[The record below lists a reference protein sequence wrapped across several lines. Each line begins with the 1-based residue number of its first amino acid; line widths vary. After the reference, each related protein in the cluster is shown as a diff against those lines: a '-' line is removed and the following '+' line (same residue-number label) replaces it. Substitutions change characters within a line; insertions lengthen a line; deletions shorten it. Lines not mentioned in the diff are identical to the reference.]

1 MKRSSKVL
9 YVVLMALPLAVT
21 LIVLG
26 FLPGQVPAHYGPD
39 FQVDR
44 WGSKYELLLLP
55 GFTVLIGLLLLFFGR
70 LAARQEGTGQN
81 NAKVAVTAGLLCM
94 ALFNALTYYFL
105 YTAWAQVTDLSAVPV
120 GVEQVA
126 FGCMGALLL
135 VAGNLNPKLRNNS
148 LMGLRTP
155 WSRKNDR
162 VWKKCQRFGGV
173 SLMLAGAALVLAAGC
188 SGLAAGDLWKCS
200 ACDYKRTAQGS
211 MSAERRANKTIRC
224 RTPAHRSESCEHT
237 ALRCPFVE

>member
-9 YVVLMALPLAVT
+9 YAVLMALPLAVT

-55 GFTVLIGLLLLFFGR
+55 GFTVLMGLLLLFFGR

-105 YTAWAQVTDLSAVPV
+105 YTAWAQVTDLSALPV
-120 GVEQVA
+120 RVEQVA

-135 VAGNLNPKLRNNS
+135 VVGNLNPKLRNNG

-162 VWKKCQRFGGV
+162 VWKKCQRFGGI
-173 SLMLAGAALVLAAGC
+173 SLMLAGAPGAGGPLHPGLPLPGAVPGGADPGGGGGCALLLPGRQ
-188 SGLAAGDLWKCS
+188 SRRGPLPEETIIYIIL
-200 ACDYKRTAQGS
+200 CDFSDTPTA
-211 MSAERRANKTIRC
+211 E
-224 RTPAHRSESCEHT
+224 
-237 ALRCPFVE
+237 

>member
-9 YVVLMALPLAVT
+9 YTVLMALPLAVT

-26 FLPGQVPAHYGPD
+26 FLPDQVPAHYGPD

-55 GFTVLIGLLLLFFGR
+55 GFTVLVGLLLLLFGR
-70 LAARQEGTGQN
+70 LAARQEETGQN

-94 ALFNALTYYFL
+94 ALFNALTFYFL
-105 YTAWAQVTDLSAVPV
+105 YTAWAQVTDLSALPV

-135 VAGNLNPKLRNNS
+135 VAGNLNPKLRNNG

-173 SLMLAGAALVLAAGC
+173 SLMLAGAALVLAALFTRGFLC
-188 SGLAAGDLWKCS
+188 LGLCLGVLVLVATVDVLYSYRAAKAD
-200 ACDYKRTAQGS
+200 
-211 MSAERRANKTIRC
+211 E
-224 RTPAHRSESCEHT
+224 
-237 ALRCPFVE
+237 ALSQKKP

>member
-1 MKRSSKVL
+1 MKRSSKAL
-9 YVVLMALPLAVT
+9 YAVLMALPLAVT

-26 FLPGQVPAHYGPD
+26 FLPDQVPAHYGPD

-94 ALFNALTYYFL
+94 ALFNALTFYFL
-105 YTAWAQVTDLSAVPV
+105 YTAWAQVTDLSALPV

-135 VAGNLNPKLRNNS
+135 VAGNLNPKLRNNG

-162 VWKKCQRFGGV
+162 V
-173 SLMLAGAALVLAAGC
+173 
-188 SGLAAGDLWKCS
+188 
-200 ACDYKRTAQGS
+200 
-211 MSAERRANKTIRC
+211 
-224 RTPAHRSESCEHT
+224 
-237 ALRCPFVE
+237 

>member
-9 YVVLMALPLAVT
+9 YVVLMALPLVVT

-26 FLPGQVPAHYGPD
+26 FLPGQVPVHYGPD

-55 GFTVLIGLLLLFFGR
+55 GFTVLMGLLLLFFGR

-81 NAKVAVTAGLLCM
+81 NAKAAVTAGLLCM

-105 YTAWAQVTDLSAVPV
+105 YTAWAQVTDLSALPV

-162 VWKKCQRFGGV
+162 GCAVCFG
-173 SLMLAGAALVLAAGC
+173 
-188 SGLAAGDLWKCS
+188 
-200 ACDYKRTAQGS
+200 R
-211 MSAERRANKTIRC
+211 AEREPDSGGRRDRSGKRC
-224 RTPAHRSESCEHT
+224 GDGRRSRGGKSDEPGPGGHGVRRRR
-237 ALRCPFVE
+237 L